1 MANMAFPLHSSAT
14 PGADAAFSETG
25 TGTFRLPPGPPRQY
39 RLAQADDYYGLPR
52 ARFPWQPPVTFS
64 VRARASHAVI
74 PGTWGFGLWND
85 PMSLSLG
92 FGSVRKFP
100 ALPNAVWYFF
110 ASPENALSLRDDL
123 PSHGALAATFRAP
136 NLPAWLLAPGGLG
149 LPLLFFRPL
158 ARVLRR
164 LAAKVVPQDAV
175 ALPLDPTVW
184 HTYAFMWTPTRVMF
198 EVDGVRVLET
208 SIVPRGPL
216 GLVIWVDNQFAAWRP
231 EGVLQ
236 WGVLEG
242 QTDYEIQ
249 IEDLNIT

>member
-1 MANMAFPLHSSAT
+1 MAFAPHSSAT
-14 PGADAAFSETG
+14 PGAKVNFPETG
-25 TGTFRLPPGPPRQY
+25 KGTFGLPPGPSRQY

-52 ARFPWQPPVTFS
+52 ARFPWQPPVTFN
-64 VRARASHAVI
+64 VRARASHVAI

-92 FGSVRKFP
+92 FGSARKFP

-110 ASPENALSLRDDL
+110 ASSENALSLRDDL
-123 PSHGALAATFRAP
+123 PSHGALAATFCAP
-136 NLPAWLLAPGGLG
+136 NLPAWLLASGGLA

-164 LAAKVVPQDAV
+164 LTAKVVQQDAV
-175 ALPLDPTVW
+175 ALPLDPTKW
-184 HTYAFMWTPTRVMF
+184 HTYAFTWMRERVTF
-198 EVDGVRVLET
+198 EVDGAQVLDT
-208 SIVPRGPL
+208 SISPRGPL
-216 GLVIWVDNQFAAWRP
+216 GLVIWVDNQFAAWQP
-231 EGVLQ
+231 DGALQ

-242 QTDYEIQ
+242 KTAYEIQ